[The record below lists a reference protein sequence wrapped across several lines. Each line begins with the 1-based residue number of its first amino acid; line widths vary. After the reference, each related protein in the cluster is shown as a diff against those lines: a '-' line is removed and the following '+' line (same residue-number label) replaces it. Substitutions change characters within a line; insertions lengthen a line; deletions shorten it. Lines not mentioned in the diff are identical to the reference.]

1 MTARKATRRP
11 KAEPLPNREILDGRL
26 EAQRKRI
33 FQVMGICGLGDIAG
47 HAESMDS
54 QGMRHFAESV
64 WCALQL
70 ARDTLND
77 IAGEL
82 DPMVILDPEQEAR
95 T

>member
-1 MTARKATRRP
+1 MSARKVAP
-11 KAEPLPNREILDGRL
+11 KAEPLPGRETLNDRL

-33 FQVMGICGLGDIAG
+33 FQVMGICGLSNIAG
-47 HAESMDS
+47 HADDMDS
-54 QGMRHFAESV
+54 QGAKHFAESV
-64 WCALQL
+64 WCALEL